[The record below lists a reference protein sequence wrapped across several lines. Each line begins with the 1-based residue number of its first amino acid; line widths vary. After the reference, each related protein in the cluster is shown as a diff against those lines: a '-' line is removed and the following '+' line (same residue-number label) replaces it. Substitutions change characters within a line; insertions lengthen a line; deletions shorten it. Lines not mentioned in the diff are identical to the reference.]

1 MESSVYDKLVYKL
14 GSLHSLLREI
24 AREDQYQG
32 EHTLVFTGAD
42 GESQTVHI
50 YIDGTDLQMSATE
63 GSPGI
68 NLSATLFGD

>member
-1 MESSVYDKLVYKL
+1 MEPALYDKLVYKL

-24 AREDQYQG
+24 SNGDLYQG

-42 GESQTVHI
+42 GAAQTVHI

-68 NLSATLFGD
+68 NLSAAAFGD

>member
-1 MESSVYDKLVYKL
+1 MEASVYDKLVYKL
-14 GSLHSLLREI
+14 GSLHSLLREL
-24 AREDQYQG
+24 ASDDLHQG

-42 GESQTVHI
+42 GEAQTVHI

-68 NLSATLFGD
+68 NLNAAAFRD